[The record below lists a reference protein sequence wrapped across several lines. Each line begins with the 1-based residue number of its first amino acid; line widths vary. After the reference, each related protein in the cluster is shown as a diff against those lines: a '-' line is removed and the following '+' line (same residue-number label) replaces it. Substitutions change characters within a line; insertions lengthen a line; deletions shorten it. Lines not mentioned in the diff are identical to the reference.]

1 MKIRFGALVTDG
13 YGSVGGQTV
22 SKNHYGRFLR
32 GKVSPA
38 LVQNAYTAVRRN
50 EFLRLSQNWKALTQ
64 DNRDLWNA
72 ATESYTFTDSMGVEY
87 HPTGKNLYVSLNLNL
102 FTISESETD
111 SPPAK
116 VLPTEDLTFTY
127 KALTSAGAVE
137 VTFEGMPVD
146 TDCKMVIFGSDSIS
160 PGINYTSTVLRL
172 VGVYVVS
179 GGTDYDIATEYIAK
193 FGNPTIAK
201 KVFILAKQIHKT
213 SGSSGVIYKLGEVVA
228 T

>member
-32 GKVSPA
+32 TKVDPA
-38 LVQNAYTAVRRN
+38 LVQNAYTTARRN
-50 EFLRLSQNWKALTQ
+50 EFLRLSQNWKALSQ
-64 DNRDLWNA
+64 ENRDLWNT

-87 HPTGKNLYVSLNLNL
+87 HPIAKNLYVSLNLNL
-102 FTISESETD
+102 FTIGESETD
-111 SPPAK
+111 SPPVK
-116 VLPTEDLTFTY
+116 ILPTEDLTFTY
-127 KALTSAGAVE
+127 KALTSAGAID
-137 VTFEGMPVD
+137 VTFDTIPVD
-146 TDCKMVIFGSDSIS
+146 TDCKMVFFGSDSIS
-160 PGINYTSTVLRL
+160 PGINYTSTVLRFI
-172 VGVYVVS
+172 GDFVVN
-179 GGTDYDIATEYIAK
+179 GNADYDLATEYVVK